1 MRSVPILVR
10 SVTKTPR
17 ATVWGPD
24 ARRVLEHGGG
34 PLRVLGGPGTG
45 KTTLVAHTVA
55 ERVLRGVNPERML
68 VLTSSRR
75 AAADL
80 RERIVAR
87 LVAGGVTPTVRE
99 PLVRTVHSYAF
110 SVLRLQ
116 ASLHDGPPPRL
127 LSGPEQDVV
136 IRELLAGELQAGG
149 RGWPP
154 RLRAALGLPAF
165 AAQLRDLLM
174 RAAERGL
181 APEDLVALGRRTGRD
196 EWVAAGRFF
205 RSYEQVML
213 LRGSAG
219 AAPPKPTRPPLEP
232 AGMGPAGL

>member
-1 MRSVPILVR
+1 MRSVSILVR
-10 SVTKTPR
+10 SVT
-17 ATVWGPD
+17 TVPPPTTWGPD
-24 ARRVLEHGGG
+24 ARRVLEHAGG

-45 KTTLVAHTVA
+45 KTTLVAHIVA
-55 ERVLRGVNPERML
+55 DRVLRRGVDPERVL

-80 RERIVAR
+80 RERIVER
-87 LVAGGVTPTVRE
+87 LAAHGVTPTVRE

-110 SVLRLQ
+110 AVLRLQ
-116 ASLHDGPPPRL
+116 ASLRDLPPPRL

-136 IRELLAGELQAGG
+136 VRELLAGERAAGG
-149 RGWPP
+149 RRWPA
-154 RLRAALGLPAF
+154 RLRPMLVLPAF
-165 AAQLRDLLM
+165 AAELRDLLM

-181 APEDLVALGRRTGRD
+181 APEDLIALGRTRGRE

-213 LRGSAG
+213 L
-219 AAPPKPTRPPLEP
+219 
-232 AGMGPAGL
+232 